1 MSWLTSFFGLTVGA
15 APDVVE
21 PDDEAEALVW
31 QVNQGYALVTS
42 DLEGLRRLASGLPLR
57 PPRPASAP
65 VSRTGPR
72 RAVTAQQ
79 RRAAE
84 RPASAARC
92 RDAGGART
100 LAKQRRE
107 VRQAAKTDARAASGS
122 RSAWALSASTRL
134 PAPPTVRTTGD
145 PGAYEPQASTTIS
158 AGASA
163 KQSPSIKA
171 RQGKSAFNTT
181 GRFASAFDG
190 VPNTPGP
197 GTYEPELQRR
207 ANGGA
212 ASVFTSGSA
221 RACLAPTR
229 RRGVPSPS
237 AGPTS
242 WAIRPGEATTP
253 SPSFASKRPRIPVP
267 RAATPASI
275 GPGRYS
281 PELYRETEKMCR

>member
-1 MSWLTSFFGLTVGA
+1 MR
-15 APDVVE
+15 P
-21 PDDEAEALVW
+21 DEATPSPSFASKRPKIPVPRAATPAQIGPGRYSPELQLTMLAELLGVRKQAEYVQRALKS
-31 QVNQGYALVTS
+31 QSAAALRG
-42 DLEGLRRLASGLPLR
+42 EGDEVQREPEELPGPGAYNTTGPLHLTLFDR
-57 PPRPASAP
+57 VSA
-65 VSRTGPR
+65 SRTEC
-72 RAVTAQQ
+72 VH
-79 RRAAE
+79 E
-84 RPASAARC
+84 CVS
-92 RDAGGART
+92 
-100 LAKQRRE
+100 
-107 VRQAAKTDARAASGS
+107 
-122 RSAWALSASTRL
+122 SAWALSASTRL

-181 GRFASAFDG
+181 SRFASAFDG

-229 RRGVPSPS
+229 RRGVPSPR